1 MIQDQRRITHA
12 HKQQKN
18 LVLEIITYQKQYD
31 IATKIVGDESIA
43 VHFIQE
49 KNESLS
55 NCLQFQNKLKKRVR

>member
-1 MIQDQRRITHA
+1 MHTNS
-12 HKQQKN
+12 KKN
-18 LVLEIITYQKQYD
+18 LVLEIITCQKQCD

-55 NCLQFQNKLKKRVR
+55 NCLRFQNKLKKE